1 LGFDHCDIAIVT
13 NVQPDHLGL
22 MGIDTIEQLAKVKG
36 VVPETVWPNGY
47 AILNAED
54 DLVYKMQSDLNCKI
68 ALFSLDEN
76 NQHILDHSTRG
87 GISAVTENGFITI
100 KKGEWKIRVDNIVN
114 IPLTFGGKATFN
126 VANILPAVLAGYLR
140 GFDIED
146 LRAALQA
153 FIPSPAT
160 TPGRMNLF
168 QFKNF
173 QVLVDYAHNY
183 TGLEH
188 LSKFVE
194 KIDAKTKV
202 GVVAGVGD
210 RRDED
215 TIALGQVAAKTFDE
229 IVIRQDKNLRGRTR
243 DEIIGLLMQGIHSVD
258 QSKKVKII
266 PKETEAIEYVIKNAK
281 KGSFITICSDVVPD
295 VLEMIMKYKEE
306 EDGV

>member
-1 LGFDHCDIAIVT
+1 
-13 NVQPDHLGL
+13 
-22 MGIDTIEQLAKVKG
+22 
-36 VVPETVWPNGY
+36 
-47 AILNAED
+47 
-54 DLVYKMQSDLNCKI
+54 MQNEISCKI

-76 NQHILDHSTRG
+76 NPRIRSHSERG
-87 GISAVTENGFITI
+87 GISAVAENGYITVM
-100 KKGEWKIRVDNIVN
+100 KGEWKIRVDKIANV
-114 IPLTFGGKATFN
+114 PLSFGGKAIFN

-146 LRAALQA
+146 IRAALQT

-183 TGLEH
+183 TGLEN

-194 KIDAKTKV
+194 KIEAKNKV

-215 TIALGQVAAKTFDE
+215 TIALGAVAAKTFDE
-229 IVIRQDKNLRGRTR
+229 IVIRQDKNLRGRTSE
-243 DEIIGLLMQGIHSVD
+243 EIIGLLKKGIYSVD
-258 QSKKVKII
+258 ANKKVKII
-266 PKETEAIEYVIKNAK
+266 LKESEAIEYVIKNGK

-306 EDGV
+306 EDGKLSDNFNGTRQVQ